1 MGSAHARYRLTP
13 ASPLPCTWL
22 EYGPPQ
28 PQCIPEWTACIA
40 LTTTQQNHT
49 PKTGLDLIHQKQSAY
64 DIYIYYIYIIQS
76 NIHESIWYT
85 AWSIGDFAYT
95 PHLRPP
101 AGWGSFHGVLEGQG
115 LDCQCRTCIWRF
127 SGDIPKESNGWALNL
142 QPILAGV
149 YICHHHVTVKRNSNP
164 VQNLPWGAKR
174 VLWTTYGWWIIAL
187 LTLL

>member
-64 DIYIYYIYIIQS
+64 DIYIYKYYIYILYRVIYMSQS
-76 NIHESIWYT
+76 GT
-85 AWSIGDFAYT
+85 Q
-95 PHLRPP
+95 L
-101 AGWGSFHGVLEGQG
+101 GQ
-115 LDCQCRTCIWRF
+115 LAISPTHPI
-127 SGDIPKESNGWALNL
+127 SALQQAEDL
-142 QPILAGV
+142 FMECLKG
-149 YICHHHVTVKRNSNP
+149 KD
-164 VQNLPWGAKR
+164 
-174 VLWTTYGWWIIAL
+174 
-187 LTLL
+187 

>member
-64 DIYIYYIYIIQS
+64 DIYIYKNTIYIYIY
-76 NIHESIWYT
+76 YT
-85 AWSIGDFAYT
+85 
-95 PHLRPP
+95 
-101 AGWGSFHGVLEGQG
+101 E
-115 LDCQCRTCIWRF
+115 
-127 SGDIPKESNGWALNL
+127 
-142 QPILAGV
+142 
-149 YICHHHVTVKRNSNP
+149 
-164 VQNLPWGAKR
+164 
-174 VLWTTYGWWIIAL
+174 
-187 LTLL
+187 